1 MEDASASPLS
11 VSGISVPQTDPA
23 TSETLGFPNPT
34 GPTERG
40 EIELSIESWNGV
52 VPQALASLMP
62 EEMVNFLIKY
72 PSLEV
77 AVKAGAVGAWNQ
89 VVEWVRLRISGE
101 QWRSPQQDAQSLEI
115 VGEGVGEARGEVVPT
130 LPEIVGEGVGEARG
144 EVVPTLPPA
153 RTFDPSDGMG
163 MNASLAN
170 AGSFPATGGIISSPS
185 TPPTEE
191 NLRNLEIL
199 ESLKKQG
206 SFGNKVE
213 PEVVNLAPVGQIAS
227 QPSTSPDTSSKAD
240 AKKQVLE
247 IVAAMEQANIGKE
260 VIRKELL
267 RLLGIIKPADYNSS
281 YARALAEVYFE
292 FTKESN

>member
-101 QWRSPQQDAQSLEI
+101 QWRSPQQDAQSL
-115 VGEGVGEARGEVVPT
+115 
-130 LPEIVGEGVGEARG
+130 EIVGEGVGEARG